1 MTNMNYTIKKLDNDT
16 YCINDDDMCT
26 TYVIIGAKKALVID
40 CGYLNDLSLKNEIL
54 KITNKELIVA
64 LTHSHYDHIGHL
76 NEFANFY
83 VAKEELNEIKDESL
97 KKKAIIINDNHT
109 FDLGDKKIIAKI
121 YQGHTKASTIFFDI
135 NNKNVFTG
143 DQFGSGCGVWMQVKQ
158 ASCLSTY
165 IKEIDRFLNYL
176 DSFGFK
182 FNFYGGHLGQ
192 EYTSRIGKYNPLN
205 KELVINL
212 KILSQKLLN
221 NEIELQDC
229 NATMFTNEKSYY
241 AVYETAEMII
251 RKSLIK

>member
-1 MTNMNYTIKKLDNDT
+1 MTNMEYTTKKIDKDT
-16 YCINDDDMCT
+16 YYINDDDMCT
-26 TYVIIGAKKALVID
+26 TYVIVGENKALVID
-40 CGYLNDLSLKNEIL
+40 CGYLNELSLIDEVR

-64 LTHSHYDHIGHL
+64 LTHTHYDHVGHL
-76 NEFANFY
+76 NEFDSFY
-83 VAKEELNEIKDESL
+83 VAKDELAELKDENL
-97 KKKAIIINDNHT
+97 KKKAIILDDNHI
-109 FDLGDKKIIAKI
+109 FNLGNKNVIAKI

-135 NNKNVFTG
+135 DNKNVFTG

-176 DSFGFK
+176 DSFNFK
-182 FNFYGGHLGQ
+182 FNFYGGHLWQ

-221 NEIELQDC
+221 NEIELQDS
-229 NATMFTNEKSYY
+229 NATMFNNEKSYY